1 MLLSVIA
8 TLNAMALKDGRKPSP
23 PVNVFD
29 ELQYKRVIQPGDHPS
44 FITPRDI
51 TVQRKGD
58 PDMAPPTQNEGLISS
73 TSWPQLENI
82 HSRHT
87 PSHTPITQ
95 GENDTDNRG
104 QPEGDI
110 GVPEVIE
117 EKRDNPEVIEEKRVN
132 GDEKKDNISRDDL
145 WKFLHEEY
153 SLHTCMYK
161 HAKSY

>member
-1 MLLSVIA
+1 M
-8 TLNAMALKDGRKPSP
+8 
-23 PVNVFD
+23 
-29 ELQYKRVIQPGDHPS
+29 
-44 FITPRDI
+44 
-51 TVQRKGD
+51 QRKGD

-117 EKRDNPEVIEEKRVN
+117 EKRVN

-153 SLHTCMYK
+153 SLHICMYK
-161 HAKSY
+161 HTKSY

>member
-95 GENDTDNRG
+95 GENDTDIRG

-110 GVPEVIE
+110 GVQPAMKSTDIMNAAVGTEADTEVNHP
-117 EKRDNPEVIEEKRVN
+117 RQS
-132 GDEKKDNISRDDL
+132 ISRQYQITRQY
-145 WKFLHEEY
+145 WITSAMVIRHW
-153 SLHTCMYK
+153 
-161 HAKSY
+161 